1 MTMSSAPAST
11 GKWIKPM
18 TRIISFIWGTTGILM
33 YANGASDYHNGMLHG
48 WWELYW
54 IATMSLGA
62 LFAAALII
70 GALWKTIRWAA
81 R

>member
-1 MTMSSAPAST
+1 MNTAPVSISR
-11 GKWIKPM
+11 WIKPM

-33 YANGASDYHNGMLHG
+33 YANGASDYHNGMLHQY
-48 WWELYW
+48 WELYL
-54 IATMSLGA
+54 IITVSLGA